1 MGSKSNN
8 RYPTNI
14 IIDRREQLGNVELTF
29 IGLSKKFGTFRT
41 YNDGTD
47 RLGQKKHRSRVGVQT
62 DYGDIEV
69 TLWRELVHTLIE
81 QHNERKL
88 FNHLKVW
95 FMKERKWLTDKLEI
109 ERNVLELHAC
119 RIFDNPLW
127 VDFVPFNEKYRPEVL
142 EKTDLVWVV
151 NDADSTPQRIP
162 REKMERDNDFSFHI
176 HLYGKWIECAPP
188 MESDKK

>member
-14 IIDRREQLGNVELTF
+14 IIDRCEQLGNVELTF